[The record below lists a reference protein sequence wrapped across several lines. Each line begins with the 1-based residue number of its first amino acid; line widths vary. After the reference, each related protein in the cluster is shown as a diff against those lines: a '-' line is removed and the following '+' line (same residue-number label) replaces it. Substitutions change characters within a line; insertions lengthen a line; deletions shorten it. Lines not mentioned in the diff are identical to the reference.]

1 MISKSD
7 LIRLNYTPD
16 LTEAGILYTCQW
28 LAGSTRNL
36 EDNPYNFLRQK
47 IGQVAVGLALRRLLA
62 ERQVPFQTMDMEPF
76 TDPRQRD
83 LSLGGHRLNLNSYL
97 LNRRDQIRNLKAE
110 PAELLQASAL
120 VPLDQ
125 FVKEGQ
131 TSGDIHLF
139 AFLLALAAT
148 SQADRHKLEAAEDP
162 HYYLATLPKN
172 WSQPQPWIPL
182 HPLVLKSEADHP
194 VTVELGGLNA
204 GRNFISAQI
213 QLLPGTRTSVTEQF
227 YSLAYI
233 HILDH
238 PKARIGVH
246 SPRFA
251 LRSQTHI
258 IHPGEWGNVW
268 VYGMDIWLTGW
279 LTLDEYRRKSFV
291 LPAGQHTYQYSRTRF
306 KNLCVPM
313 TELRP
318 LEELFEQV
326 CIWKAEN
333 VKARV

>member
-1 MISKSD
+1 MNITD
-7 LIRLNYTPD
+7 LLRLNYTPD
-16 LTEAGILYTCQW
+16 LTEAGILHTCHW

-36 EDNPYNFLRQK
+36 GENPYSFLRRK
-47 IGQVAVGLALRRLLA
+47 ISQVAVELALRRLLA
-62 ERQVPFQTMDMEPF
+62 ERQVPFQTMEMEPF
-76 TDPRQRD
+76 TDPRQHD
-83 LSLGGHRLNLNSYL
+83 LSLGGHRLHLNSYL
-97 LNRRDQIRNLKAE
+97 LSQRDQIRTLRAE

-131 TSGDIHLF
+131 TSGDIYLF
-139 AFLLALAAT
+139 AFLLALTAT
-148 SQADRHKLEAAEDP
+148 SQADRHKLEATENP

-182 HPLVLKSEADHP
+182 DPLTLKSEMDCP
-194 VTVELGGLNA
+194 VTVELGGLSA
-204 GRNFISAQI
+204 DRNFISAQM
-213 QLLPGTRTSVTEQF
+213 QLLPRTRTTVTEEF

-233 HILDH
+233 HLLDH
-238 PKARIGVH
+238 PQARIGIH
-246 SPRFA
+246 NPRYE

-258 IHPGEWGNVW
+258 IHPNEWGNVW
-268 VYGMDIWLTGW
+268 VYGMEIWLAGW

-291 LPAGQHTYQYSRTRF
+291 LPAGKHTYQYSRTRF

-318 LEELFEQV
+318 SEELFEQV
-326 CIWKAEN
+326 RIWKAEKM
-333 VKARV
+333 KARV